1 MVKIS
6 VGIRNVKFVL
16 ILSFLAGVKKE
27 RGSGGESLHLCA
39 VLEQLSTY
47 EGFSQTNLEDF
58 TRQFVLAKDI

>member
-27 RGSGGESLHLCA
+27 EA
-39 VLEQLSTY
+39 VEVKA
-47 EGFSQTNLEDF
+47 FI
-58 TRQFVLAKDI
+58 FVPFLNN